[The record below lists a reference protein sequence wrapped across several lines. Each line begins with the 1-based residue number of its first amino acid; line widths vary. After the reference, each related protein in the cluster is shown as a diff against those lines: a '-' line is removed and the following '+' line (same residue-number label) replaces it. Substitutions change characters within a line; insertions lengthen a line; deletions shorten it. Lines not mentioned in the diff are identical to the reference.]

1 MCVTKREVHTA
12 MKIKGF
18 RYFIKEAF
26 KNIFSN
32 GWMTIASIFTVM
44 ASLLILGVFLVLS
57 INLNSV
63 IGDLQ
68 GSYELIAV
76 VDEKTTT
83 DGLMEIRND
92 ILRIANV
99 EDTLLENK
107 NDRLEELK
115 TSFGENSALLD
126 RYKDDNPLRDWYKV
140 TLSDLNQ
147 SKETAAELEKVDGIV
162 KVIRNQDTIDNLV
175 RIANYIKQFSLWIIL
190 ALAVVSIFIISNTIK
205 LTVYTRRKEINIMK
219 FVGAT
224 DWFIRWPFI
233 IEGILIGLV
242 GSLASVA
249 LILGCYQFLL
259 SIVQSLSIVFVQLK
273 PFVEI
278 LPIVLI
284 SSFGLGAALGGLGSF
299 LSVRKHLNV

>member
-1 MCVTKREVHTA
+1 MR
-12 MKIKGF
+12 IKGF
-18 RYFIKEAF
+18 RYFITEAF

-32 GWMTIASIFTVM
+32 GWMTLASIFTVM

-57 INLNSV
+57 INLNSM

-76 VDEKTTT
+76 VDEKTTI
-83 DGLMEIRND
+83 DGLMAIRKDIERIENVND
-92 ILRIANV
+92 A
-99 EDTLLENK
+99 LLENK
-107 NDRLEELK
+107 GDRLEELK
-115 TSFGENSALLD
+115 KNFGDNSALLD

-140 TLSDLNQ
+140 TLADLDRSD
-147 SKETAAELEKVDGIV
+147 ETAEKLEQVDGVV
-162 KVIRNQDTIDNLV
+162 KVIRNQDAIDNLV
-175 RIANYIKQFSLWIIL
+175 RIANYIRRFSLWIIL

-249 LILGCYQFLL
+249 LILGCYQFLI
-259 SIVQSLSIVFVQLK
+259 SIVQNLSIVFVQLK
-273 PFVEI
+273 PFGEI
-278 LPIVLI
+278 LPIVLW
-284 SSFGLGAALGGLGSF
+284 SSFGLGAVLGGLGSF

>member
-1 MCVTKREVHTA
+1 

-18 RYFIKEAF
+18 RYFFKEAF

-76 VDEKTTT
+76 VDEKTNVA
-83 DGLMEIRND
+83 GLMEIRKDIERIENVND
-92 ILRIANV
+92 A
-99 EDTLLENK
+99 LLENK
-107 NDRLEELK
+107 GDRLEELK
-115 TSFGENSALLD
+115 ESFGEDSALLD

-140 TLSDLNQ
+140 TLADLNR
-147 SKETAAELEKVDGIV
+147 SDETAAELEKVDGIV
-162 KVIRNQDTIDNLV
+162 KVIRNQDAIDNLV
-175 RIANYIKQFSLWIIL
+175 RIANYIKQFSIWIIL
-190 ALAVVSIFIISNTIK
+190 ALAIVSIFIISNTIK

-233 IEGILIGLV
+233 IEGVLIGLV

-249 LILGCYQFLL
+249 VILGSYQFLL
-259 SIVQSLSIVFVQLK
+259 SIVQNLSIVFVQLK
-273 PFVEI
+273 SFTEI

-284 SSFGLGAALGGLGSF
+284 SSFGLGAILGGLGSF

>member
-1 MCVTKREVHTA
+1 MR
-12 MKIKGF
+12 IKGF
-18 RYFIKEAF
+18 RYFITEAF

-32 GWMTIASIFTVM
+32 GWMTLASIFTVM

-57 INLNSV
+57 INLNSM

-76 VDEKTTT
+76 VDEKTTI
-83 DGLMEIRND
+83 DGLMAIRKDIERIENVND
-92 ILRIANV
+92 AF
-99 EDTLLENK
+99 LENK
-107 NDRLEELK
+107 GDRLEELK
-115 TSFGENSALLD
+115 KNFGDNSALLD

-140 TLSDLNQ
+140 TLADLDRSD
-147 SKETAAELEKVDGIV
+147 ETAEKLEQVDGVV
-162 KVIRNQDTIDNLV
+162 KVIRNQDAIDNLV
-175 RIANYIKQFSLWIIL
+175 RIANYIRRFSLWIIL

-249 LILGCYQFLL
+249 LILGCYQFLI
-259 SIVQSLSIVFVQLK
+259 SIVQNLSIVFVQLK
-273 PFVEI
+273 PFGEI
-278 LPIVLI
+278 LPIVLW
-284 SSFGLGAALGGLGSF
+284 SSFGLGAVLGGLGSF